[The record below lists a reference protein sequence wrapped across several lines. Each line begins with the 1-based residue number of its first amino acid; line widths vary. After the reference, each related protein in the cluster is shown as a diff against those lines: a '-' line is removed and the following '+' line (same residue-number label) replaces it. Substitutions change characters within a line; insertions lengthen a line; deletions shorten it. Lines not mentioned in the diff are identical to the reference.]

1 MQSVGADKGQ
11 QHVSRT
17 GCFESRPPDYIGYAN
32 DPRDV

>member
-1 MQSVGADKGQ
+1 MQSVGADKGE
-11 QHVSRT
+11 HVSRT